1 MKKKKK
7 KRHVKIH
14 HIVFLIVLLVVNS
27 TAWFIYVNTVQNSL
41 DVHVKA
47 WDVNFEAGENEIS
60 GMVDVTVDDLYPG
73 MDDYNYEL
81 TARNRS
87 EVSASI
93 NYEILEANIFG
104 EIIKTA
110 EGKRNSNEEVL
121 DTDIS
126 SDEFEENLASEYPFK
141 ITFSLSDNTMSAGT
155 GKSVYHVN
163 VVWPYEQGNDELDTE
178 WGIRSASFK
187 SSNPNSPSIT
197 FKIKIK
203 ITQNAS

>member
-7 KRHVKIH
+7 KRRIKIYR
-14 HIVFLIVLLVVNS
+14 IVFLIVLLVVNS
-27 TAWFIYVNTVQNSL
+27 TAWFIYVNTVQNNL

-47 WDVNFEAGENEIS
+47 WDVNFEAGENEVS
-60 GMVDVTVDDLYPG
+60 GMVNVTVDDLYPG
-73 MDDYNYEL
+73 MDDYDYEL

-87 EVSASI
+87 EVTASI

-104 EIIKTA
+104 EVIKTI

-121 DTDIS
+121 ETDIS
-126 SDEFEENLASEYPFK
+126 SADFEEQLANDYPFK
-141 ITFSLSDNTMSAGT
+141 IRFSLSDNTMTAGT
-155 GKSVYHVN
+155 GTSVYHVN

-187 SSNPNSPSIT
+187 SSNPTSPSIS